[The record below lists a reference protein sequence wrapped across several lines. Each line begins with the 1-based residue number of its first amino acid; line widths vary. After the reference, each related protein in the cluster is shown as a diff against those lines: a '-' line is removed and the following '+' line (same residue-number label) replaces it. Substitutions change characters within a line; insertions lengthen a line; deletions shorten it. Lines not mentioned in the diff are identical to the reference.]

1 MLPTRWGGTAAR
13 SVSLFALLATLSCFA
28 VGCKNAV
35 PPLVSTRGYVRLE
48 ALLPLHPAWAQV
60 QALDAAQARFP
71 AAQVQA
77 SSLKYPLTPLPE
89 VFTPPVTVPPSLAAE
104 RDRRVQ
110 EDSLHYVQQT
120 EQALTAKNIDIMKRF
135 EQQEQRQTESIYS
148 RALAE
153 RELTLSLA
161 NEQEAKA
168 LAARIDT
175 LGFRLVTLRIQVDAY
190 TSRLNQD
197 PRNPVVQDALRQEA
211 LVSEQMNALEEE
223 RKTVADRKVRPV
235 AEEQLAARRR
245 QWQEESAVRLKSRKM
260 ELADSVQ
267 QQVEQARTR
276 LKNAIKPMPSLANA
290 LPPTVDP
297 QATPLPLPVAPDAP
311 VAIGHAQAQLSAAM
325 VQEQRAWQAQKQ
337 ALLTAIRADTA
348 QAVAQIA
355 RKEGWDLLPAGSA
368 GKDLTTQAAGIVR
381 AQWRQRAVSL
391 R

>member
-1 MLPTRWGGTAAR
+1 MLPTKWGETAAR
-13 SVSLFALLATLSCFA
+13 SVTLFALLAALSCFA
-28 VGCKNAV
+28 VGCKNAA
-35 PPLVSTRGYVRLE
+35 PTLVSTRGYVRLE

-77 SSLKYPLTPLPE
+77 SALKYPLTPLPV

-135 EQQEQRQTESIYS
+135 EQQEQRQTEGIYS

-153 RELTLSLA
+153 RELKLSVA

-197 PRNPVVQDALRQEA
+197 PRNPVVQDAVRQEA

-235 AEEQLAARRR
+235 AEQQLAAQRR

-260 ELADSVQ
+260 ELADSVL

-276 LKNAIKPMPSLANA
+276 LKNAIKPMPSLANI
-290 LPPTVDP
+290 LPPTVNP

-325 VQEQRAWQAQKQ
+325 VQEQRAWQAQRQ